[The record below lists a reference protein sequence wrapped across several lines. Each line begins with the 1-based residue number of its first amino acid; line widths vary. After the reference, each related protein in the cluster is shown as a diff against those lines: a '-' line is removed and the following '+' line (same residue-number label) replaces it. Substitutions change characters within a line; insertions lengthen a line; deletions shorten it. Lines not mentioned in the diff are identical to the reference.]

1 MHEIE
6 HICMN
11 TSPNVPE
18 SLKLLRFIGI
28 GIFSNQIAL
37 HQGVTQGDNL
47 EIQKAVFRKERRHG
61 MRNFEKDLFLG
72 HLQPPVDKYSE
83 D

>member
-1 MHEIE
+1 M
-6 HICMN
+6 CMN

-37 HQGVTQGDNL
+37 YQGDNS
-47 EIQKAVFRKERRHG
+47 EMQNAVIRNKGCHG
-61 MRNFEKDLFLG
+61 TGNLEKDLFLG
-72 HLQPPVDKYSE
+72 HLQPRVDKKFRRPC
-83 D
+83 DFDVKI